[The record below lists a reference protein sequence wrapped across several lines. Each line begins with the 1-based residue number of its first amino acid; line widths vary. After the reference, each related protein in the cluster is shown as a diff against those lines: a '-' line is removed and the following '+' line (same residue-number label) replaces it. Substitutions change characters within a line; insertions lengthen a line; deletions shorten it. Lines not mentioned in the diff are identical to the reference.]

1 MAVCEFHLNQNN
13 ALGKMAAF
21 TAIVPDDKPG
31 PFPVLYLLHGLSD
44 DHTAWTRRSG
54 IENHVMGLP
63 LIVVMP
69 NGERGFYT
77 DARDNPRAAFETNI
91 VRDVVGFVDR
101 TFRTVPSREGRA
113 LAGLSMGGYGAFKL
127 ALKHP
132 DMFCAAVSHSGA
144 LGFARR
150 DFSQEN
156 DWGREWRPVF
166 GASPAGGP
174 EDVFALAAASDPATR
189 PALRFDCGVDDVLI
203 EENRALH
210 THLDALGIPHEYQ
223 EHPGEH
229 NWKYWNTHIQ
239 DTLKFFG
246 GVLALEGSKP
256 TRE

>member
-91 VRDVVGFVDR
+91 VQDIIGFVDR
-101 TFRTVPSREGRA
+101 TFRTVPAREGRA

-127 ALKHP
+127 ALKHAGL
-132 DMFCAAVSHSGA
+132 FCAAVSHSGA
-144 LGFARR
+144 LDFARR

-166 GASPAGGP
+166 GDSPANGP

-189 PALRFDCGVDDVLI
+189 PALRFDCGADDFLI